1 MLVPYLLTSPT
12 CALFGCLTCWIRQVH
27 NLYSG
32 EWKPL
37 TACVWS
43 ESNWRK
49 VVYNEVL
56 HNSYFVARHNV
67 VKRVE
72 HVARV
77 EEGSIYR
84 ILVSKQQERIPF
96 ANHRLRLDDNI
107 KMENRF
113 VRFEN
118 GFSYD
123 SMAGCCE
130 RTSWLIVR
138 FSGKIWVRWFGYGE
152 IVWTS
157 ALNLRPSGH
166 FMYRHV

>member
-1 MLVPYLLTSPT
+1 M
-12 CALFGCLTCWIRQVH
+12 
-27 NLYSG
+27 
-32 EWKPL
+32 
-37 TACVWS
+37 
-43 ESNWRK
+43 
-49 VVYNEVL
+49 YNEVL

-130 RTSWLIVR
+130 RTS
-138 FSGKIWVRWFGYGE
+138 
-152 IVWTS
+152 
-157 ALNLRPSGH
+157 
-166 FMYRHV
+166 